1 MRLLRPTW
9 FEIDVDAAV
18 DNLRAVRRLVGP
30 GRKIVAVVKAD
41 AYGFGSLEM
50 GRAFA
55 AHGADALG
63 VADLADGV
71 RLRDAGLTLP
81 ILMYPNALPEAAD
94 DVIGADLIPT
104 LTDLDAA
111 RAYDDAAARR
121 ARPADVFVK
130 VDVGLERLGVPADQ
144 AVKLALAIRDLAGL
158 RLAGLCTHLHVP
170 TGADPA
176 YVEWQFGRFTAE
188 LDALATQGVDVP
200 IRLAASSPLVLGFPS
215 TYLNAVDPGRMLYG
229 YGHEAVAGPVV
240 LRPTFRA
247 FKSRLVEVKDLTPP
261 GRRGDHARRDR
272 GAPHHQSARA
282 GAGRRAARGSRL
294 RWKRRGRPSRRRQPH
309 GGRRL
314 MRNRLLAGLDRLRQA
329 NERLG
334 RFMNAAAGWL
344 FVVCS
349 LFVSFDVLA
358 RKFFNV
364 SSRATVELTG
374 YMLAFGIAWGLCDA
388 LTTRAHIRVDVL
400 VTKMPLRLRAF
411 MHALAL
417 AFLALLAFFFVWR
430 GWAVVH
436 DSWEFGAHDSSAL
449 TIPLVVPQ
457 ALWAFGITVFFA
469 LTVIMLAE
477 VVILLTLGRRAEV
490 DRMLG
495 PRTLVEEAE
504 EALEAAGLPVPEA
517 AVR

>member
-9 FEIDVDAAV
+9 FEIDLDAAV

-94 DVIGADLIPT
+94 DAIGADLIPT
-104 LTDLDAA
+104 LTDLDSA
-111 RAYDDAAARR
+111 RARLPLDLPQRRRSRPHALWIRPRGRRRPGRAAPDVPRVQESARR
-121 ARPADVFVK
+121 SEGSDSARALR
-130 VDVGLERLGVPADQ
+130 GRGAVPNHGRHA
-144 AVKLALAIRDLAGL
+144 AG
-158 RLAGLCTHLHVP
+158 R
-170 TGADPA
+170 
-176 YVEWQFGRFTAE
+176 
-188 LDALATQGVDVP
+188 
-200 IRLAASSPLVLGFPS
+200 
-215 TYLNAVDPGRMLYG
+215 DPGRDG
-229 YGHEAVAGPVV
+229 RWRSSAERGRGARAGPARADPRSSVARAHAS
-240 LRPTFRA
+240 RPHPGARRGGRRRGGA
-247 FKSRLVEVKDLTPP
+247 GWPP

-272 GAPHHQSARA
+272 GAPHHRSARA

-417 AFLALLAFFFVWR
+417 AFLALLAFFFV
-430 GWAVVH
+430 
-436 DSWEFGAHDSSAL
+436 L
-449 TIPLVVPQ
+449 
-457 ALWAFGITVFFA
+457 
-469 LTVIMLAE
+469 
-477 VVILLTLGRRAEV
+477 
-490 DRMLG
+490 
-495 PRTLVEEAE
+495 
-504 EALEAAGLPVPEA
+504 
-517 AVR
+517 